1 MCSHISNVTCQGSGK
16 SSGSDADYSRLPTN
30 TTSVKQIKTM
40 PSNMQGDIEQQG
52 NDPHNANIPEGEKK
66 VGYLTSLKSQLYL
79 LAGVLLS
86 GLLVTMIIT
95 VVSLSRQG
103 VDWMRSATPL
113 IDSNQISNMQAIT
126 YAKSIFI
133 RVLITI
139 CSTYS
144 FM

>member
-1 MCSHISNVTCQGSGK
+1 
-16 SSGSDADYSRLPTN
+16 
-30 TTSVKQIKTM
+30 
-40 PSNMQGDIEQQG
+40 MQGDIEQQG

-79 LAGVLLS
+79 
-86 GLLVTMIIT
+86 IIT